1 MPKKLRKQTNPKH
14 NRRSRL
20 NNATFAQVISS
31 YHTTTMI
38 KEIQYIGI
46 TTTPSDYECPDGQL
60 FTATNLVPED
70 NQLKP
75 ITPPTIIADNL
86 KDYIPLCLFT
96 PTNTQEKYYILISP
110 EKNLVYLTEQDKNP
124 QTIQTFNT
132 LGEVSQ
138 ATSVG
143 NIIVIASSSGI
154 HYARWKENSITYIGS
169 DFPKLNIFATTKGKG
184 LEQPATETVGI
195 ELTAFEREFW
205 GQWDLNPDNYH
216 LSGNPS
222 SNEVAQRR
230 HEIAEP
236 LFAAVNTMQNKLQK
250 EGHIAYPCYLRA
262 ALRLY
267 DGTYVAHTPPM
278 LLLPNSHGAPIAMI
292 IRRKGSP
299 LPDFAQIKMPYAD
312 IYLSLANPIPE
323 EWRDIV
329 VGVDFFIS
337 TEVQSFSNSDTSI
350 IAAKS
355 LTNSAWPW
363 TQPFADSAKIKF
375 DINTQPTLNG
385 RHFDQD
391 DTLDNFD
398 WMYIQFQRSDYK
410 TFTDLVAEPTNFF
423 LISQLTTEEY
433 NNLIIDNYNQDMER
447 TNYIPL
453 PIEKIRFNNLQQ
465 QTTLPDTGQMHDN
478 ILPETIFAFNKRIH
492 VAIKAKKI
500 KQPNFLETFFVAEET
515 AEPEPFAFTVSAAML
530 EIKTA
535 EQKIY
540 VPLKP
545 YQYDTWQ
552 NYNQLRYF
560 YTHTPNATRIL
571 LKTDYGLKPIK
582 EIPLKTH
589 STLSGS
595 YAFNAFQ
602 PLPFIDSDVSEQEFV
617 DNYYKIQQTVNYGN
631 TIITSHVD
639 NPFILPEGNANTLG
653 TGKIIGLSSATK
665 ALSQGQ
671 FGQFPIYA
679 FTDDGV
685 WALETT
691 QQGTYHRPHP
701 VTRDVCNNPSSITQ
715 IDDAVLFTS
724 DRGIMMISGSN
735 SICISENIEQKTFPL
750 GELPKADKL
759 LEMAL
764 INDYISIP
772 FNNFINNCK
781 LIYDYP
787 QQRIIAF
794 NSICNYAYVYSLKTK
809 QWGTMLTKLNG
820 TFHTYPWAI
829 ATTSKGEIVN
839 LCNNQ
844 ENLTTNSTPAVV
856 NTLLITRP
864 LKLDMPDIL
873 KTIDTVIQRGL
884 FHKGHIKT
892 ILYGSRN
899 LYTWHLVKTSQDHYL
914 RGFRGTPYKYFRI
927 ALIGNM
933 TPNESICGCTIQFTP
948 KHTNQPR

>member
-1 MPKKLRKQTNPKH
+1 
-14 NRRSRL
+14 
-20 NNATFAQVISS
+20 
-31 YHTTTMI
+31 MI
-38 KEIQYIGI
+38 KEIQYTGI

-96 PTNTQEKYYILISP
+96 PANTQEKYYILKSP
-110 EKNLVYLTEQDKNP
+110 EKNLVYLTDKDKNP
-124 QTIQTFNT
+124 KTIPTFNT
-132 LGEVSQ
+132 LGDVSQ
-138 ATSVG
+138 VTSVG
-143 NIIVIASSSGI
+143 NIIVIASSNGI

-169 DFPKLNIFATTKGKG
+169 DFPKLNIFATTVPVVQ
-184 LEQPATETVGI
+184 ESYYTETVKI
-195 ELTAFEREFW
+195 NITKEFKREFW
-205 GQWDLNPDNYH
+205 KQWDLNPDHYH
-216 LSGNPS
+216 LSGDPS
-222 SNEVAQRR
+222 SEDVAQRR

-250 EGHIAYPCYLRA
+250 DGHIAYPCYLRA

-267 DGTYVAHTPPM
+267 DGKYVAHTPPM

-292 IRRKGSP
+292 IRRKGST
-299 LPDFAQIKMPYAD
+299 LPYCAQIKMPCAD
-312 IYLSLANPIPE
+312 IRLSLANPIPE

-337 TEVQSFSNSDTSI
+337 TQMQSFSNSDTSI

-355 LTNSAWPW
+355 LTDSAWPW

-375 DINTQPTLNG
+375 NINTQPTPSG
-385 RHFDQD
+385 PRFDQD
-391 DTLDNFD
+391 DTLDKFD
-398 WMYIQFQRSDYK
+398 WMYIQFQRDDYK

-423 LISQLTTEEY
+423 LISQMTTEEY
-433 NNLIIDNYNQDMER
+433 NNLIIDHYNQNTER
-447 TNYIPL
+447 TNYITL
-453 PIEKIRFNNLQQ
+453 PIEKTRFNNLQQ

-478 ILPETIFAFNKRIH
+478 ILPQTIFAFNKRIH
-492 VAIKAKKI
+492 VAIKAKII

-515 AEPEPFAFTVSAAML
+515 AEPEPSAFTVSAAML

-540 VPLKP
+540 VPLQP
-545 YQYDTWQ
+545 YQGDTWD

-571 LKTDYGLKPIK
+571 LKTDYGIKNIK

-602 PLPFIDSDVSEQEFV
+602 PLPFIDSDMSEQEFDNNYLPFIDSDVSEQEFV

-639 NPFILPEGNANTLG
+639 NPFILPEENANTLG

-671 FGQFPIYA
+671 FGQFPMYA
-679 FTDDGV
+679 FTDDGI

-724 DRGIMMISGSN
+724 DRGIMMISGRN
-735 SICISENIEQKTFPL
+735 SICISENIEQETFPL

-764 INDYISIP
+764 INNYTSIP

-794 NSICNYAYVYSLKTK
+794 NSECNYAYVYSLKTK

-839 LCNNQ
+839 LRNNQ
-844 ENLTTNSTPAVV
+844 ENLTSNSTPAVV

-933 TPNESICGCTIQFTP
+933 TPNESIYGCTIQFTP